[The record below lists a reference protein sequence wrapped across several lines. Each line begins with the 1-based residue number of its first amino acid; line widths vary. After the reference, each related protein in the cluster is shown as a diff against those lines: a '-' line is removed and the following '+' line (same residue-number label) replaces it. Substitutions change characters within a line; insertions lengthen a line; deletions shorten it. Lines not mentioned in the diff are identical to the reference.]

1 MLIEDFLP
9 NENCWVNADHIKKA
23 VDEDCS
29 AAFIQATLGN
39 NRFSGERLLY
49 MATEKKFAVLKTA
62 IDFAITSK
70 RVPRVEKIIEWM
82 IASRTIANYSW
93 QGYPA
98 CNLDTEGETIAEAIK
113 PATKFLSQNDW
124 NRIVGRTYKFVNCD
138 IDVVR
143 KVLALFGKTTERE
156 EASEDVK
163 TYVIPGKYDTIEAVQ
178 IGGFYVMNRDF
189 CSCCDYEE
197 AKAIAEELGEYG
209 WRLPSKDEMATINNE
224 LPHFGARCYTDKIL
238 DEKYSIGARCYTDKI
253 LDEKYSIGCN
263 VTKEMLEGYED
274 LPFKVDPHVY
284 DFFPFRNHVGR
295 KYLGYCM
302 WTKNGSIYSV
312 PLGWESKWIVSG
324 RKYKDKKISLRLIRD
339 PDLIVKDL

>member
-1 MLIEDFLP
+1 MQIQDFLP

-70 RVPRVEKIIEWM
+70 RMPRVEKIIEWM
-82 IASRTIANYSW
+82 IASQVSFWGYSR
-93 QGYPA
+93 A
-98 CNLDTEGETIAEAIK
+98 NLDTEGETIAEAIK
-113 PATKFLSQNDW
+113 PALKFLSQNDW
-124 NRIVGRTYKFVNCD
+124 NRIVGRTYKFVGCN

-163 TYVIPGKYDTIEAVQ
+163 TYVIPGKYDTIEAVN

-209 WRLPSKDEMATINNE
+209 WRLPSKDEMVTIDNE

-238 DEKYSIGARCYTDKI
+238 DEKYSIGC
-253 LDEKYSIGCN
+253 S

-284 DFFPFRNHVGR
+284 DFFPFRSHVGR

-312 PLGWESKWIVSG
+312 PLGFESKWIVSG

>member
-1 MLIEDFLP
+1 MQIQDFLP

-82 IASRTIANYSW
+82 IASQVSFWGYSR
-93 QGYPA
+93 A
-98 CNLDTEGETIAEAIK
+98 NLDTEGETIAEAIK
-113 PATKFLSQNDW
+113 PALKFLSQNDW
-124 NRIVGRTYKFVNCD
+124 NRIVGRTYKFVGCN

-163 TYVIPGKYDTIEAVQ
+163 TYVIPGKYDTIEAVN

-209 WRLPSKDEMATINNE
+209 WRLPSKDEMVTIDNE

-238 DEKYSIGARCYTDKI
+238 DEKYSIGC
-253 LDEKYSIGCN
+253 S

-284 DFFPFRNHVGR
+284 DFFPFRSHVGR

-312 PLGWESKWIVSG
+312 PLGFENKWIVSG

>member
-1 MLIEDFLP
+1 MYVEDFLP
-9 NENCWVNADHIKKA
+9 NENCWANADHIKKA

-62 IDFAITSK
+62 IDFAITGK
-70 RVPRVEKIIEWM
+70 RIPRVEKIIEWM
-82 IASRTIANYSW
+82 IASQAFARTSLRNN
-93 QGYPA
+93 PT
-98 CNLDTEGETIAEAIK
+98 CNLDAEGETIAEAIK

-124 NRIVGRTYKFVNCD
+124 NRIVGRTYKFVGCD

-156 EASEDVK
+156 EVSESVK

-178 IGGFYVMNRDF
+178 IGGFYVMKRDF

-209 WRLPSKDEMATINNE
+209 WRLPSKDEMVTIDNE

-238 DEKYSIGARCYTDKI
+238 DEKYSIGC
-253 LDEKYSIGCN
+253 S
-263 VTKEMLEGYED
+263 VTKQMLEGYED
-274 LPFKVDPHVY
+274 IPFKVDPHVY

-302 WTKNGSIYSV
+302 WTKNGSIYSI
-312 PLGWESKWIVSG
+312 PLGFESKWIVSG
-324 RKYKDKKISLRLIRD
+324 RKYKDKKISVRLIRD